1 LDCLLQVI
9 AFTEAARQRK
19 ELMDASTESLQR
31 LIRMHV
37 QDYRA
42 IWSQASKKLAHHREF
57 TMFVELFGIDATQR
71 LFRRH
76 IKKLKDEQV
85 AKKIQGY
92 LDVLPDILHEICP
105 DISNLI
111 NEYAIL

>member
-1 LDCLLQVI
+1 ML
-9 AFTEAARQRK
+9 AFSEAARQRK

-31 LIRMHV
+31 LIRIHI

-42 IWSQASKKLAHHREF
+42 IWSQASKKLGQHREF
-57 TMFVELFGIDATQR
+57 TTFVELFGIDATQR

-76 IKKLKDEQV
+76 IKKLKDEQI

-92 LDVLPDILHEICP
+92 LDMLPEILHEICP
-105 DISNLI
+105 DITTLI
-111 NEYAIL
+111 NE